1 MTATT
6 LEQDRTRAPVLRL
19 STGDNIVVAIR
30 EIPEGTELSEEDV
43 TTRQKVP
50 QGHKIATR
58 PIQAGA
64 PILKFET
71 VIGYAAHDIRP
82 GDWLHSH
89 NIRFDAVE
97 KDYAFARDYR
107 PTDILP
113 EGERAQFQG
122 IRRANGKIGTR
133 NYIGLFVTVNCSAT
147 VARKIANYFDEER
160 MEDWP
165 NVDGVIPFIHESGCG
180 MELTGEPMDLLRR
193 TLAGYIRHPNMAGA
207 VVCSLGCE
215 RNNLMQFFEE
225 QSLAEGKMLRCITM
239 QHVGGTARAIAD
251 GKAAVREMLEEANK
265 VRREPCSAEHITIG
279 MQCGGSDG
287 LSGLTANPALGHAA
301 DILIRNGGTA
311 ILSET
316 PEIFGVEHL
325 LTRRAR
331 SETIGRKLVERMD
344 WWLEHTKGKDTQING
359 VVSPG
364 NQAGGLA
371 NVLEKSLGGAK
382 KGGTTGLMEVYRYA
396 EPVTEKGLV
405 FMDTPGFDPVSATGQ
420 IAGGAN
426 LICFTTGRG
435 SCFGSY
441 PSPTIKLASNT
452 PMFTR
457 MEEDMDIN
465 CGQIVDG
472 EMSLE
477 EMGES
482 IFHKILAIA
491 SGEKS
496 KSEELGVGEEEFAPW
511 PIGVTG

>member
-1 MTATT
+1 MTET
-6 LEQDRTRAPVLRL
+6 LAETEPRSPVLRL
-19 STGDNIVVAIR
+19 SPGDNIVVAIR
-30 EIPEGTELSEEDV
+30 EIPAGTALPTEGV
-43 TTRQKVP
+43 TANHDVP
-50 QGHKIATR
+50 QGHKVATR

-71 VIGYAAHDIRP
+71 VIGYAAHDIAA

-89 NIRFDAVE
+89 NIKFDAVE
-97 KDYAFARDYR
+97 KDYAFARDYV
-107 PTDILP
+107 PTEILP
-113 EGERAQFQG
+113 PEQRATFQG
-122 IRRANGKIGTR
+122 IKRANGKVGTR

-193 TLAGYIRHPNMAGA
+193 TLAGYIRHPNMVGA

-215 RNNLMQFFEE
+215 RNNLVQFFEE
-225 QSLAEGKMLRCITM
+225 QSLAEGKMLHTVTM
-239 QHVGGTARAIAD
+239 QHVGGTAQAIKD
-251 GKAAVREMLEEANK
+251 GKAAVRTMLDEANK
-265 VRREPCSAEHITIG
+265 IEREPCSAEHITIG

-287 LSGLTANPALGHAA
+287 LSGLTANPALGRAA

-331 SETIGRKLVERMD
+331 SEAVGRKLVERMD
-344 WWLEHTKGKDTQING
+344 WWLEYTKGKDTQING

-364 NQAGGLA
+364 NNAGGLA
-371 NVLEKSLGGAK
+371 NVLEKSLGGSK

-396 EPVTEKGLV
+396 EPVVEKGFV

-452 PMFTR
+452 PMFTK
-457 MEEDMDIN
+457 MVEDMDIN
-465 CGQIVDG
+465 CGEIVDG
-472 EMSLE
+472 TKTLD
-477 EMGES
+477 EMGED
-482 IFHKILAIA
+482 IFQHILRIA

-496 KSEELGVGEEEFAPW
+496 KSEALGVGEEEFAPW

>member
-1 MTATT
+1 MQGGKGARV
-6 LEQDRTRAPVLRL
+6 LLLAP
-19 STGDNIVVAIR
+19 GDNIVVATQS
-30 EIPEGTELSEEDV
+30 IPRNAVLDGHNITATHD
-43 TTRQKVP
+43 TP
-50 QGHKIATR
+50 QGHKIAIR
-58 PIQAGA
+58 PIQSGA

-71 VIGYAAHDIRP
+71 VIGYAAQDIAA

-89 NIRFDAVE
+89 NIKFDAVD
-97 KDYAFARDYR
+97 KDYAFARDYV
-107 PTDILP
+107 PTQILP
-113 EGERAQFQG
+113 SDQRAQFMG
-122 IRRANGKIGTR
+122 IQRANGRVGTR

-160 MEDWP
+160 MLAWP
-165 NVDGVIPFIHESGCG
+165 HVDGVIPFIHDSGCG

-193 TLAGYIRHPNMAGA
+193 TLAGYVRHPNMVGA
-207 VVCSLGCE
+207 LVLSLGCE
-215 RNNLMQFFEE
+215 RNNLAQFFEE
-225 QSLAEGKMLRCITM
+225 QGLAEGKMLKTITM
-239 QHVGGTARAIAD
+239 QQVGGTARAIAE
-251 GKAAVREMLEEANK
+251 GKTAVREMLDEANT
-265 VRREPCSAEHITIG
+265 VRRTLCSAEHITIG

-287 LSGLTANPALGHAA
+287 LSGLSANPALGAAA
-301 DILIRNGGTA
+301 DILVRNGGTA

-331 SETIGRKLVERMD
+331 TQDVGRKLVKRMD
-344 WWLEHTKGKDTQING
+344 WWLDHTKGRDTQING

-382 KGGTTGLMEVYRYA
+382 KSGSTGLMEVYRYG
-396 EPVTEKGLV
+396 EPVTQKGLV

-452 PMFTR
+452 PMFTT
-457 MEEDMDIN
+457 MVEDMDIN
-465 CGQIVDG
+465 CGTVIDG
-472 EMSLE
+472 EQTLDELGQVIFDRILE
-477 EMGES
+477 V
-482 IFHKILAIA
+482 A
-491 SGEKS
+491 SGLQS
-496 KSEELGVGEEEFAPW
+496 KSEALGVGEEEFAPW

>member
-1 MTATT
+1 MDSQTMQ
-6 LEQDRTRAPVLRL
+6 EDRRARVMLL
-19 STGDNIVVAIR
+19 SPTDNVVVATSAVPQGAVLPQDGLR
-30 EIPEGTELSEEDV
+30 ANHDT
-43 TTRQKVP
+43 P
-50 QGHKIATR
+50 QGHKIAMR
-58 PIQAGA
+58 PIQQGA
-64 PILKFET
+64 PILKFDT
-71 VIGYAAHDIRP
+71 VIGYAAEDIAA

-89 NIRFDAVE
+89 NIKFDAVY
-97 KDYAFARDYR
+97 KDYAFARDYT
-107 PTDILP
+107 PTDLLP
-113 EGERAQFQG
+113 PSDRAQFMG
-122 IRRANGKIGTR
+122 IRRANGRVGTR

-160 MEDWP
+160 MEAWE

-193 TLAGYIRHPNMAGA
+193 TLSGYIRHPNLAGA
-207 VVCSLGCE
+207 VVLSLGCE
-215 RNNLMQFFEE
+215 RNNLAQFFEE
-225 QSLAEGKMLRCITM
+225 EGLAEGKMLRTITM

-251 GKAAVREMLEEANK
+251 GKDAVREMLDQANA

-287 LSGLTANPALGHAA
+287 LSGLSANPGLGVAA
-301 DILIRNGGTA
+301 DILVRHGGTA

-331 SETIGRKLVERMD
+331 SEEVGRKLVERMD
-344 WWLEHTKGKDTQING
+344 WWLEHTKGRDTQING

-382 KGGTTGLMEVYRYA
+382 KSGSTGLMEVYRYA
-396 EPVTEKGLV
+396 EPVTQKGLV

-452 PMFTR
+452 PLFTK
-457 MEEDMDIN
+457 MQDDMDIN
-465 CGQIVDG
+465 CGSVIDG
-472 EMSLE
+472 ELSLE
-477 EMGES
+477 ELGQA
-482 IFHKILAIA
+482 IFERILAIA
-491 SGEKS
+491 SGEQS
-496 KSEELGVGEEEFAPW
+496 KSEALGVGEEEFAPW

>member
-1 MTATT
+1 MTAT
-6 LEQDRTRAPVLRL
+6 LEKNKIAAPVLRL
-19 STGDNIVVAIR
+19 SAGDNIVVAIR
-30 EIPEGTELSEEDV
+30 EVSAGTDLPGEGITA
-43 TTRQKVP
+43 RQDIP
-50 QGHKIATR
+50 QGHKLATR

-71 VIGYAAHDIRP
+71 VIGYAAHDIAP
-82 GDWLHSH
+82 GEWVHSH
-89 NIRFDAVE
+89 NIRVDEVE

-107 PTDILP
+107 PTEILP
-113 EGERAQFQG
+113 PEKRATFQG
-122 IRRANGKIGTR
+122 IRRSDGKVGTR
-133 NYIGLFVTVNCSAT
+133 NYIGIFVTVNCSAT

-160 MEDWP
+160 MEEWP

-207 VVCSLGCE
+207 IVCSLGCE

-225 QSLAEGKMLRCITM
+225 QALAEGKMLRSITM
-239 QHVGGTARAIAD
+239 QHIGGTARAIAE
-251 GKAAVREMLEEANK
+251 GKAAVREMLGEANK
-265 VRREPCSAEHITIG
+265 LRREPCSAEHITIG

-287 LSGLTANPALGHAA
+287 LSGLTANPALGAAA
-301 DILIRNGGTA
+301 DILVRNGGTA

-325 LTRRAR
+325 LTRRAQN
-331 SETIGRKLVERMD
+331 ETVGRKLVERMD
-344 WWLEHTKGKDTQING
+344 WWLDYTKGKDTQING

-364 NQAGGLA
+364 NNAGGLA
-371 NVLEKSLGGAK
+371 NILEKSLGGAK

-396 EPVTEKGLV
+396 EPVVQKGLV

-452 PMFTR
+452 PMFQR
-457 MEEDMDIN
+457 MEEDMDVN
-465 CGQIVDG
+465 CGRIVDG
-472 EMSLE
+472 ELSLE
-477 EMGES
+477 EMGQE
-482 IFHKILAIA
+482 IFRKILAIA

-496 KSEELGVGEEEFAPW
+496 KSEALGVGEEEFAPW

>member
-1 MTATT
+1 MQGGKGARVM
-6 LEQDRTRAPVLRL
+6 LLAP
-19 STGDNIVVAIR
+19 GDNIVVATQS
-30 EIPEGTELSEEDV
+30 IPRNAVLDGHNITANHD
-43 TTRQKVP
+43 TP
-50 QGHKIATR
+50 QGHKIAIR
-58 PIQAGA
+58 PIQSGA

-71 VIGYAAHDIRP
+71 VIGYAAQDIAA

-89 NIRFDAVE
+89 NIKFDAVD
-97 KDYAFARDYR
+97 KDYAFARDYV
-107 PTDILP
+107 PTQILP
-113 EGERAQFQG
+113 PDQRAQFMG
-122 IRRANGKIGTR
+122 IQRANGQVGTR

-160 MEDWP
+160 MLAWP
-165 NVDGVIPFIHESGCG
+165 HVDGVIPFIHDSGCG

-193 TLAGYIRHPNMAGA
+193 TLAGYVRHPNMVGA
-207 VVCSLGCE
+207 LVLSLGCE
-215 RNNLMQFFEE
+215 RNNLAQFFEE
-225 QSLAEGKMLRCITM
+225 QGLAESKMLKTITM
-239 QHVGGTARAIAD
+239 QQVGGTARAIAE
-251 GKAAVREMLEEANK
+251 GKTAVREMLDEANT
-265 VRREPCSAEHITIG
+265 VRRTLCSAEHITIG

-287 LSGLTANPALGHAA
+287 LSGLSANPALGAAA
-301 DILIRNGGTA
+301 DILVRNGGTA

-331 SETIGRKLVERMD
+331 TQDVGRKLVERMD
-344 WWLEHTKGKDTQING
+344 WWLDHTKGRDTQING

-382 KGGTTGLMEVYRYA
+382 KSGSTGLMEVYRYG
-396 EPVTEKGLV
+396 EPVTQKGLV

-452 PMFTR
+452 PMFTT
-457 MEEDMDIN
+457 MVEDMDIN
-465 CGQIVDG
+465 CGTVIDG
-472 EMSLE
+472 EQTIDELGQEIFDRILE
-477 EMGES
+477 V
-482 IFHKILAIA
+482 A
-491 SGEKS
+491 SGLQS
-496 KSEELGVGEEEFAPW
+496 KSEALGVGEEEFAPW

>member
-1 MTATT
+1 MDSQIMQQVVNAKVMLLAQT
-6 LEQDRTRAPVLRL
+6 
-19 STGDNIVVAIR
+19 DNIVVATSPVPKGSVLADHGLR
-30 EIPEGTELSEEDV
+30 ANHDT
-43 TTRQKVP
+43 P
-50 QGHKIATR
+50 QGHKIAIR
-58 PIQAGA
+58 PIQQGA
-64 PILKFET
+64 PILKFDT
-71 VIGYAAHDIRP
+71 VIGYAAEDIAA

-89 NIRFDAVE
+89 NIRFDAVD
-97 KDYAFARDYR
+97 KDYAFARDYV
-107 PTDILP
+107 PTNILSV
-113 EGERAQFQG
+113 EARAQFMG
-122 IRRANGKIGTR
+122 IRRDNGRVGTR

-160 MEDWP
+160 MEAWE
-165 NVDGVIPFIHESGCG
+165 NIDGVIPFIHESGCG
-180 MELTGEPMDLLRR
+180 MEMTGEPMDLLRR
-193 TLAGYIRHPNMAGA
+193 TLSGYIRHPNLAGA
-207 VVCSLGCE
+207 VVLSLGCE
-215 RNNLMQFFEE
+215 RNNLAQFFEE
-225 QSLAEGKMLRCITM
+225 EGLAEGKMLRTITM
-239 QHVGGTARAIAD
+239 QHVGGTASAIVE
-251 GKAAVREMLEEANK
+251 GKAAVRDMLDQANT

-287 LSGLTANPALGHAA
+287 LSGLSANPGLGAAA
-301 DILIRNGGTA
+301 DILVRNGGTA

-331 SETIGRKLVERMD
+331 TEAVGRKLVERMD
-344 WWLEHTKGKDTQING
+344 WWLDYTKGRDTQING

-382 KGGTTGLMEVYRYA
+382 KSGSTGLMEVYRYA
-396 EPVTEKGLV
+396 EPVTQKGLV

-426 LICFTTGRG
+426 LICFTTGLG

-457 MEEDMDIN
+457 MQEDMDVN
-465 CGQIVDG
+465 CGTVIDG
-472 EMSLE
+472 EQ
-477 EMGES
+477 S
-482 IFHKILAIA
+482 IEALGQEIFERILAVA

-496 KSEELGVGEEEFAPW
+496 KSETLGVGEEEFAPW

>member
-1 MTATT
+1 MLLA
-6 LEQDRTRAPVLRL
+6 A
-19 STGDNIVVAIR
+19 GDNIIVATSDID
-30 EIPEGTELSEEDV
+30 EGTQLLEHAITV
-43 TTRQKVP
+43 NHQTP
-50 QGHKIATR
+50 QGHKIAIR
-58 PIQAGA
+58 NILSGA
-64 PILKFET
+64 PILKFGT
-71 VIGYAAHDIRP
+71 VIGYAAQNIAA

-89 NIRFDAVE
+89 NIRFDAVD
-97 KDYAFARDYR
+97 KDYAFARDYV

-113 EGERAQFQG
+113 AAERARFMG
-122 IRRANGKIGTR
+122 IRRANGQVGTR

-147 VARKIANYFDEER
+147 VARKIGNYFDEER
-160 MEDWP
+160 MEAWE
-165 NVDGVIPFIHESGCG
+165 NVDGVVPFIHDSGCG

-207 VVCSLGCE
+207 VVLSLGCE
-215 RNNLMQFFEE
+215 RNNLAQFFEE
-225 QSLAEGKMLRCITM
+225 QGLAEGKMLKTITM

-251 GKAAVREMLEEANK
+251 GKDAVKEMLEQANK

-287 LSGLTANPALGHAA
+287 LSGLSANPGLGAAA
-301 DILIRNGGTA
+301 DILVRNGGTA

-331 SETIGRKLVERMD
+331 TAEVGAKLVERMD
-344 WWLEHTKGKDTQING
+344 WWLDYTKGRDTQING

-382 KGGTTGLMEVYRYA
+382 KSGSTGLMEVYRYA
-396 EPVTEKGLV
+396 EPVTQKGLV

-420 IAGGAN
+420 IAGGAT

-441 PSPTIKLASNT
+441 PAPTIKLASNT
-452 PMFTR
+452 PMYTQMR
-457 MEEDMDIN
+457 DDMDIN
-465 CGQIVDG
+465 CGAVIDG
-472 EMSLE
+472 EQSIE
-477 EMGES
+477 ELGQD
-482 IFHKILAIA
+482 IFKHILAVA
-491 SGEKS
+491 SGAYS
-496 KSEELGVGEEEFAPW
+496 KSEAMGVGEEEFAPW

>member
-1 MTATT
+1 
-6 LEQDRTRAPVLRL
+6 
-19 STGDNIVVAIR
+19 
-30 EIPEGTELSEEDV
+30 
-43 TTRQKVP
+43 
-50 QGHKIATR
+50 
-58 PIQAGA
+58 
-64 PILKFET
+64 
-71 VIGYAAHDIRP
+71 
-82 GDWLHSH
+82 
-89 NIRFDAVE
+89 
-97 KDYAFARDYR
+97 
-107 PTDILP
+107 
-113 EGERAQFQG
+113 QFMG
-122 IRRANGKIGTR
+122 IRRANGRVGTR

-160 MEDWP
+160 MEAWE

-193 TLAGYIRHPNMAGA
+193 TLSGYIRHPNLAGA
-207 VVCSLGCE
+207 VVLSLGCE
-215 RNNLMQFFEE
+215 RNNLAQFFEE
-225 QSLAEGKMLRCITM
+225 EGLAEGKMLRTITM
-239 QHVGGTARAIAD
+239 QHVGGTARAIAE
-251 GKAAVREMLEEANK
+251 GKEAVREMLDQANA
-265 VRREPCSAEHITIG
+265 VHREPCSAEHITIG

-287 LSGLTANPALGHAA
+287 LSGLSANPGLGVAA
-301 DILIRNGGTA
+301 DILVRNSGTA

-331 SETIGRKLVERMD
+331 SEEVGRKLVERMD
-344 WWLEHTKGKDTQING
+344 WWLDYTKGRDTQING

-382 KGGTTGLMEVYRYA
+382 KSGSTGLMEVYRYA
-396 EPVTEKGLV
+396 EAVTQKGLV

-452 PMFTR
+452 PMFTK
-457 MEEDMDIN
+457 MQDDMDIN
-465 CGQIVDG
+465 CGTVIDG
-472 EMSLE
+472 ELSLE
-477 EMGES
+477 ELGQA
-482 IFHKILAIA
+482 IFERILAIA
-491 SGEKS
+491 SGEQS
-496 KSEELGVGEEEFAPW
+496 KSEALGVGEEEFAPW